1 MLKREI
7 LASWERRAADAYS
20 KIEELEY
27 DAERFRYETEIAQ
40 RLLDKA
46 LDDAARETWRIQVDV
61 LQMMADMAEGDL
73 AERQEELA
81 LCDAMIAEIE
91 ADLAAEQPEPD
102 HDDTDEDLPF

>member
-7 LASWERRAADAYS
+7 LANWARRAADAYG

-27 DAERFRYETEIAQ
+27 DVERFRYETKITQ
-40 RLLDKA
+40 RLLAKA
-46 LDDAARETWRIQVDV
+46 QDDATRETWRVQMDV
-61 LQMMADMAEGDL
+61 LQMMVDMAEGNL
-73 AERQEELA
+73 AEQQEEMA